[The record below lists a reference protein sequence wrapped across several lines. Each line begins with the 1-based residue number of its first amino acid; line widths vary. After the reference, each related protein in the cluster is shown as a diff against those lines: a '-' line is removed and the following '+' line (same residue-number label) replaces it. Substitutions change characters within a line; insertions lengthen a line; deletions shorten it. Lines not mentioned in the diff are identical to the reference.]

1 MGPFPPFPAKR
12 HQRVAPVRS
21 ASQRY
26 PQTSSRGR
34 GGAYRKAL
42 GDLPVACSSSSP
54 VQGNIEYKLKLTS
67 ISNARFARLVTQL
80 KWRLLEGGG
89 QAYYEL
95 GVADSGALIGL
106 SRPDLEES
114 LETLEMMAGEIG
126 ASVIVVKEIEVPPT
140 IAALADKDSGYTDP
154 DTGEWTRKMR
164 RRPHLTA
171 GLSSDGDT
179 GGEYCSP
186 SATSTTELDTD
197 FDFSAAELTDIDDF
211 TSSVSSAATP
221 GIATPA
227 SVTTSTA
234 TTIAHRH
241 IRTHPSRPTAQSSP
255 FIAPLDDDLALFSM
269 EPEPAFRD
277 EDDGPLLAASG
288 VMADDELDVPGL
300 DSSSNLGLDLGLGP
314 RRSSFAGLEIAAV
327 YKPRP
332 IRHRTR
338 PGAAP
343 LGPTPGRHGKRL
355 TKNKERKVH
364 PWHQQ
369 GQGMKGDKGA
379 HGGPPQ
385 ISKEEKALQRRLAR
399 DKKREDKRI
408 ALIALAQG
416 EQSVPAVPAAPIS
429 PPVSPEPAKELSLP
443 VDPAVEVHSSPA
455 TTEQTS
461 VLLANVDSEADA
473 LVYGLDGL
481 HAAVAESPEVSPV
494 LQARALASMDITV
507 TNASELE
514 RGPRLIVEALVV
526 RKMSI
531 EEATL
536 DFSRLALI

>member
-1 MGPFPPFPAKR
+1 MFGELESESPRVPSPWDPFLPSPPNGS
-12 HQRVAPVRS
+12 S
-21 ASQRY
+21 AS
-26 PQTSSRGR
+26 PQSAPLHNGIP
-34 GGAYRKAL
+34 KL
-42 GDLPVACSSSSP
+42 VPEVEE
-54 VQGNIEYKLKLTS
+54 GNIEYKLKLTS

-106 SRPDLEES
+106 SRADLEES

-140 IAALADKDSGYTDP
+140 IAALADKESGYTDP
-154 DTGEWTRKMR
+154 ETGEWTRKMR
-164 RRPHLTA
+164 RRPQLTP

-179 GGEYCSP
+179 GEYCST

-197 FDFSAAELTDIDDF
+197 FDFSAAELTDFDDF
-211 TSSVSSAATP
+211 PSSISSAARTP
-221 GIATPA
+221 GIVTPA
-227 SVTTSTA
+227 STATSTATTATSTA

-241 IRTHPSRPTAQSSP
+241 IRTNPSRPTAQSSP
-255 FIAPLDDDLALFSM
+255 FIAPIDDDLALFSM

-277 EDDGPLLAASG
+277 DEGGILPTSG
-288 VMADDELDVPGL
+288 VIADDELDVP
-300 DSSSNLGLDLGLGP
+300 SYNLGLDLGLDP

-332 IRHRTR
+332 MRHRTR

-355 TKNKERKVH
+355 NKNKEKKVH

-369 GQGMKGDKGA
+369 GQGRKGGQ
-379 HGGPPQ
+379 GGPPQ

-399 DKKREDKRI
+399 DKKREDKRN

-416 EQSVPAVPAAPIS
+416 EQQAPADIADPAAPPAS
-429 PPVSPEPAKELSLP
+429 AVSTEEATLPAAPPV
-443 VDPAVEVHSSPA
+443 DVHSDLA
-455 TTEQTS
+455 TIEQAS
-461 VLLANVDSEADA
+461 ALLAEVDSEADE
-473 LVYGLDGL
+473 LVHGMDGL
-481 HAAVAESPEVSPV
+481 HAAVDDSPEVSPV
-494 LQARALASMDITV
+494 LQARDLANMNITATSV
-507 TNASELE
+507 SELE
-514 RGPRLIVEALVV
+514 REPRLIVEALVV

>member
-1 MGPFPPFPAKR
+1 MFGEHESESPRVPSPWDPFLPSPPNGS
-12 HQRVAPVRS
+12 S
-21 ASQRY
+21 AS
-26 PQTSSRGR
+26 PQSTPLHNGIP
-34 GGAYRKAL
+34 KL
-42 GDLPVACSSSSP
+42 VPEVEE
-54 VQGNIEYKLKLTS
+54 GNIEYKLKLTN

-95 GVADSGALIGL
+95 GVADCGGLIGL
-106 SRPDLEES
+106 SRADLEES

-140 IAALADKDSGYTDP
+140 IAALADKESGYTDP

-164 RRPHLTA
+164 RRPQLTP
-171 GLSSDGDT
+171 GLSSDGDI
-179 GGEYCSP
+179 GGYCST

-197 FDFSAAELTDIDDF
+197 FDCSATDFTDIDDF
-211 TSSVSSAATP
+211 TSSFSGVARTP

-227 SVTTSTA
+227 SVATSTA
-234 TTIAHRH
+234 ITIAHRH

-255 FIAPLDDDLALFSM
+255 FIAPIDDDLALFSM

-277 EDDGPLLAASG
+277 DDGLSLTASG
-288 VMADDELDVPGL
+288 VIADDELDVPA
-300 DSSSNLGLDLGLGP
+300 SAPTHNLGLDLGLG
-314 RRSSFAGLEIAAV
+314 RSSFAGLEIAAV

-332 IRHRTR
+332 MRHRTR

-355 TKNKERKVH
+355 NKNKEKKVH

-369 GQGMKGDKGA
+369 GQGKKGQKGGQ
-379 HGGPPQ
+379 GGSPQ

-399 DKKREDKRI
+399 DKKREDKRN

-416 EQSVPAVPAAPIS
+416 EDHPAALSADAAPPPISETPSVPAKEVPLPAAT
-429 PPVSPEPAKELSLP
+429 PVEAQLGL
-443 VDPAVEVHSSPA
+443 A
-455 TTEQTS
+455 TVQQAS
-461 VLLANVDSEADA
+461 ALLAEVDSEADT
-473 LVYGLDGL
+473 LVHGMDGL
-481 HAAVAESPEVSPV
+481 HAAVDDSPEASPV
-494 LQARALASMDITV
+494 LQARDLASMNITV
-507 TNASELE
+507 TGELE
-514 RGPRLIVEALVV
+514 REPRLIVEALVV